1 MIDDIKQTLKKG
13 LEAYYNKNYGI
24 SLNLAIE
31 EPKKASMGDISVPM
45 FLVVKELKKPL
56 PEVVKEACDVI
67 KTLSP
72 FIKEVNP
79 TGPFINIIVDKG
91 IVSEAVL
98 KNVFDMNGNYG
109 DSNIGNGK
117 TIVLDYSSPNIAK
130 SFSIG
135 HLRST
140 MIGNSLKLIFQKA
153 GYKTVGI
160 DYLGDWGTQFGK
172 MIVAY
177 EMWGDDEAIKRDPI
191 NELSK
196 LYVRFNTEAE
206 DKPEMDEQAR
216 EAFRKIELGDP
227 KYVAL
232 WMWIREESLKESQQI
247 YDILGVSFDSYNGEA
262 YYNDKMEP
270 VVNELKEKGLLKED
284 QGAQIVDL
292 GDDLPPALI
301 KRSDGG
307 SLYIT
312 RDLAAVFDRMKT
324 YNFDKC
330 LYVVGN
336 EQKLHFTQLKSV
348 LKKMG
353 YDYGDRIE
361 HINFG
366 LYLTGGTKMST
377 RKGNVVKLYDVLMD
391 AIAQARKQIEEKN
404 PNIENKDEIARKV
417 GIGAIVFNDLK
428 NHRTNDIEFNL
439 ESMLKFEGQTGPYL
453 QYTGVRIF
461 SIVDGQEL
469 DFNNICKD
477 KFNEPHYFELIKL
490 IAAFKTTIE
499 RATVEYAPSV
509 VAKYLLS
516 LAQSFNGFYAKEK
529 INAEDKAIRNTN
541 MILAGAVRVVINE
554 GLRLLGM
561 DYVNK
566 M

>member
-1 MIDDIKQTLKKG
+1 MIDEIKLTIKQG
-13 LEAYYNKNYGI
+13 LEKYYKDKYDKQINI
-24 SLNLAIE
+24 TIE
-31 EPKKASMGDISVPM
+31 EPKKASLGDISVPM
-45 FLVVKELKKPL
+45 FLVVKELKKAM
-56 PEVVKEACDVI
+56 PEVVCEAVEVI
-67 KTLSP
+67 KTLSTY
-72 FIKEVNP
+72 IKEVNAM
-79 TGPFINIIVDKG
+79 GPFINILVDKG
-91 IVSEAVL
+91 EVAESIL
-98 KNVFDMNGNYG
+98 KNVLNIKSSYG
-109 DSNIGNGK
+109 ESSVGNGK
-117 TIVLDYSSPNIAK
+117 TVVLDYSSPNIAK

-140 MIGNSLKLIFQKA
+140 MIGNSLKLIFNKA

-177 EMWGDDEAIKRDPI
+177 EKWGDDEAIKKDPI

-206 DKPEMDEQAR
+206 DDEELNELAR

-232 WMWIREESLKESQQI
+232 WKWIREESLKESEQI
-247 YDILGVSFDSYNGEA
+247 YELLGVTFDSYNGEA
-262 YYNDKMEP
+262 YYNDKME
-270 VVNELKEKGLLKED
+270 VVVEELANKGLLKED

-292 GDDLPPALI
+292 GDDMPPALI

-312 RDLAAVFDRMKT
+312 RDLAAVFDRMNS
-324 YNFDKC
+324 YHFDKC

-336 EQKLHFTQLKSV
+336 EQKLHFTQLKAV

-353 YDYGDRIE
+353 YDYGERIE

-391 AIAQARKQIEEKN
+391 AISQAKTQIEAKN
-404 PNIENKDEIARKV
+404 PNIENKDEIAKKV

-461 SIVDGQEL
+461 SIIDNKVL
-469 DFNNICKD
+469 DTNNIKKD
-477 KFNEPHYFELIKL
+477 LFEQPHYFELVKI
-490 IAAFKTTIE
+490 ISGFKNAIE

-529 INAEDKAIRNTN
+529 INAEDLQIRNTN
-541 MILAGAVRVVINE
+541 MVLAQAVRIVINE
-554 GLRLLGM
+554 GLRLLGI
-561 DYVNK
+561 DYVEK

>member
-1 MIDDIKQTLKKG
+1 MIDNLKQIIKSG
-13 LEAYYNKNYGI
+13 LEGFYKEKYNI
-24 SLNLAIE
+24 TLNLTIE

-45 FLVVKELKKPL
+45 FLVVKELHKPL
-56 PEVVKEACDVI
+56 PEVVSEAVEVI
-67 KTLSP
+67 KSLSTM
-72 FIKEVNP
+72 IYEVNP
-79 TGPFINIIVDKG
+79 TGPFINILVDKG
-91 IVSEAVL
+91 NVSEAIL
-98 KNVFDMNGNYG
+98 KNVVEKNNNYG
-109 DSNIGNGK
+109 DSNIGVGK

-140 MIGNSLKLIFQKA
+140 MIGNSLKLIFNKA

-177 EMWGDDEAIKRDPI
+177 EMWGDDEAIRRDPI
-191 NELSK
+191 NEMSK
-196 LYVRFNTEAE
+196 LYVRFNEEANE
-206 DKPEMDEQAR
+206 GNDLDERAR
-216 EAFRKIELGDP
+216 EAFRKIELGEP
-227 KYVAL
+227 KYVEL
-232 WMWIREESLKESQQI
+232 WKWIREESLKESQQI
-247 YDILGVSFDSYNGEA
+247 YDILGVTFDSYNGEA

-270 VVNELKEKGLLKED
+270 VVDELNAKGLLKED
-284 QGAQIVDL
+284 QGAQIVEL

-312 RDLAAVFDRMKT
+312 RDLAAVFDRMNT
-324 YNFDKC
+324 YHFDKC

-336 EQKLHFTQLKSV
+336 EQKLHFTQLKTV
-348 LKKMG
+348 LTKMG
-353 YDYGDRIE
+353 YDYGSRIE

-391 AIAQARKQIEEKN
+391 AIAQAKKQIEEKN
-404 PNIENKDEIARKV
+404 PNLENKDEIARKV

-453 QYTGVRIF
+453 QYTGVRIK
-461 SIVDGQEL
+461 SIVDGQNL
-469 DFNNICKD
+469 DLNNLD
-477 KFNEPHYFELIKL
+477 KERLSLPHYFELVKI
-490 IAAFKTTIE
+490 ISGFKSAIE
-499 RATVEYAPSV
+499 RATVEFAPSV
-509 VAKYLLS
+509 VAKYLLN
-516 LAQSFNGFYAKEK
+516 LAQSFNAFYAKEK
-529 INAEDKAIRNTN
+529 INTEDLKVRNTN
-541 MILAGAVRVVINE
+541 MVLAQAVRVVINE
-554 GLRLLGM
+554 GLRLLGI

>member
-24 SLNLAIE
+24 SLNLTIE

-56 PEVVKEACDVI
+56 PEVVMEACDVI

-232 WMWIREESLKESQQI
+232 WKWIREESLKESQQI

-270 VVNELKEKGLLKED
+270 VVEELKEKGLLKED

>member
-1 MIDDIKQTLKKG
+1 
-13 LEAYYNKNYGI
+13 
-24 SLNLAIE
+24 
-31 EPKKASMGDISVPM
+31 
-45 FLVVKELKKPL
+45 
-56 PEVVKEACDVI
+56 
-67 KTLSP
+67 
-72 FIKEVNP
+72 
-79 TGPFINIIVDKG
+79 
-91 IVSEAVL
+91 
-98 KNVFDMNGNYG
+98 
-109 DSNIGNGK
+109 
-117 TIVLDYSSPNIAK
+117 
-130 SFSIG
+130 
-135 HLRST
+135 
-140 MIGNSLKLIFQKA
+140 
-153 GYKTVGI
+153 
-160 DYLGDWGTQFGK
+160 
-172 MIVAY
+172 
-177 EMWGDDEAIKRDPI
+177 
-191 NELSK
+191 
-196 LYVRFNTEAE
+196 
-206 DKPEMDEQAR
+206 
-216 EAFRKIELGDP
+216 
-227 KYVAL
+227 
-232 WMWIREESLKESQQI
+232 
-247 YDILGVSFDSYNGEA
+247 
-262 YYNDKMEP
+262 
-270 VVNELKEKGLLKED
+270 
-284 QGAQIVDL
+284 
-292 GDDLPPALI
+292 
-301 KRSDGG
+301 
-307 SLYIT
+307 
-312 RDLAAVFDRMKT
+312 
-324 YNFDKC
+324 
-330 LYVVGN
+330 
-336 EQKLHFTQLKSV
+336 
-348 LKKMG
+348 
-353 YDYGDRIE
+353 
-361 HINFG
+361 
-366 LYLTGGTKMST
+366 MST

>member
-24 SLNLAIE
+24 SLNLTIE

-98 KNVFDMNGNYG
+98 KNVYDMNGNYG
-109 DSNIGNGK
+109 NSNIGNGK

-232 WMWIREESLKESQQI
+232 WKWIREESLKESQQI

-270 VVNELKEKGLLKED
+270 VVDELKEKGLLKED

-312 RDLAAVFDRMKT
+312 RDLAAVFDRMKS

>member
-1 MIDDIKQTLKKG
+1 MIDEIKLTIKQG
-13 LEAYYNKNYGI
+13 LEKYYKDKYDKQINI
-24 SLNLAIE
+24 TIE
-31 EPKKASMGDISVPM
+31 EPKKASLGDISVPM
-45 FLVVKELKKPL
+45 FLVVKELKKAM
-56 PEVVKEACDVI
+56 PEVVCEAVEVI
-67 KTLSP
+67 KTLSTY
-72 FIKEVNP
+72 IKEVNAM
-79 TGPFINIIVDKG
+79 GPFINILVDKG
-91 IVSEAVL
+91 EVAESIL
-98 KNVFDMNGNYG
+98 KNVLNIKSSYG
-109 DSNIGNGK
+109 ESSVGNGK
-117 TIVLDYSSPNIAK
+117 TVVLDYSSPNIAK

-140 MIGNSLKLIFQKA
+140 MIGNSLKLIFNKA

-177 EMWGDDEAIKRDPI
+177 EKWGDDEAIKKDPI

-206 DKPEMDEQAR
+206 DDEELNELAR

-232 WMWIREESLKESQQI
+232 WKWIREESLKESEQI
-247 YDILGVSFDSYNGEA
+247 YELLGVTFDSYNGEA
-262 YYNDKMEP
+262 YYNDKME
-270 VVNELKEKGLLKED
+270 VVVEELANKGLLKED

-292 GDDLPPALI
+292 GDDMPPALI

-312 RDLAAVFDRMKT
+312 RDLAAVFDRMNS
-324 YNFDKC
+324 YHFDKC

-336 EQKLHFTQLKSV
+336 EQKLHFTQLKAV

-353 YDYGDRIE
+353 YDYGERIE

-391 AIAQARKQIEEKN
+391 AISQAKTQIEAKN
-404 PNIENKDEIARKV
+404 PNIENKDEIAKKV

-461 SIVDGQEL
+461 SIIDNKVL
-469 DFNNICKD
+469 DTNNIKKD
-477 KFNEPHYFELIKL
+477 LFEQPHYFELVKI
-490 IAAFKTTIE
+490 ISGFKNAIE

-529 INAEDKAIRNTN
+529 INAEDLQIRNTN
-541 MILAGAVRVVINE
+541 MVLAQAVRIVINE
-554 GLRLLGM
+554 GLRLLGI
-561 DYVNK
+561 VCI
-566 M
+566 

>member
-24 SLNLAIE
+24 SLNLTIE

-98 KNVFDMNGNYG
+98 KNVYDMNGNYG

-232 WMWIREESLKESQQI
+232 WKWIREESLKESQQI

-270 VVNELKEKGLLKED
+270 VVDELKEKGLLKED

>member
-13 LEAYYNKNYGI
+13 LEAYYKEKYGLE
-24 SLNLAIE
+24 LNLIIE
-31 EPKKASMGDISVPM
+31 EPKKASLGDISIPM
-45 FLVVKELKKPL
+45 FLVVKELKKPM
-56 PEVVKEACDVI
+56 PEVVSEASEVI
-67 KTLSP
+67 KTLSGY
-72 FIKEVNP
+72 IKEVNP
-79 TGPFINIIVDKG
+79 TGPFINILVDKG
-91 IVSEAVL
+91 IVGEAVL
-98 KNVFDMNGNYG
+98 KDVLTKKDSYG
-109 DSNIGNGK
+109 DSKVGEGK

-140 MIGNSLKLIFQKA
+140 MIGNALKLIFNKA

-191 NELSK
+191 NEMSK

-206 DKPEMDEQAR
+206 DNKELDDKAR

-232 WMWIREESLKESQQI
+232 WKWIREESLKESTQI
-247 YDILGVSFDSYNGEA
+247 YELLGVTFDSYNGEA
-262 YYNDKMEP
+262 YYNDKMDP
-270 VVNELKEKGLLKED
+270 VVDELKSKNLLKED

-312 RDLAAVFDRMKT
+312 RDLAAVFDRMNT
-324 YNFDKC
+324 YHFDKC

-336 EQKLHFTQLKSV
+336 EQKLHFTQLKKV
-348 LKKMG
+348 LSKMG
-353 YDYGDRIE
+353 YDYGERIE

-391 AIAQARKQIEEKN
+391 AVGQALKQIEAKN
-404 PNIENKDEIARKV
+404 PNIENKEEIAKKV

-461 SIVDGQEL
+461 SIVDGQDL
-469 DFNNICKD
+469 DLNSID
-477 KFNEPHYFELIKL
+477 KERLAEPHYFELVKL
-490 IAAFKTTIE
+490 ISGFKNAVE
-499 RATVEYAPSV
+499 RATVEFAPSV

-516 LAQSFNGFYAKEK
+516 LAQAFNAFYAKEK
-529 INAEDKAIRNTN
+529 INAEDSVVRNTN
-541 MILAGAVRVVINE
+541 MVLSAAVRIIINE
-554 GLRLLGM
+554 GLRILGI
-561 DYVNK
+561 DHVNK